1 MTDIPDGKPLPAG
14 AARRR
19 FARESGYGWVAVDQ
33 NGRRYDVL
41 DISAGGLRLAAHEA
55 VPLPFDDQLSLDL
68 IGMDDQDH
76 ENGIACRVI
85 RAQPHELA
93 LAFMEDRPDLAEAHR
108 RSLARLARTA
118 LGLS

>member
-1 MTDIPDGKPLPAG
+1 MTDDPEGKPLPAG

-19 FARESGYGWVAVDQ
+19 FARESGYGWVAMDQ
-33 NGRRYDVL
+33 HGRRYDVL
-41 DISAGGLRLAAHEA
+41 DISAGGLRLAAHDA
-55 VPLPFDDQLSLDL
+55 LPKEFDDLLSIDL

-76 ENGIACRVI
+76 ENGIACKVV

-93 LAFMEDRPDLAEAHR
+93 LAFTEDRPDLAEAHR